1 MSPVNVIFYSLK
13 AVKDPSFGWL
23 LIVDPHTQGD
33 NVGKS
38 LSYVWLVRVHANHLS
53 RVRLLRPSEL

>member
-1 MSPVNVIFYSLK
+1 MRSVNVIFRYLR
-13 AVKDPSFGWL
+13 AVKDPSFGWF

-38 LSYVWLVRVHANHLS
+38 LSFVCVACTHAC
-53 RVRLLRPSEL
+53 

>member
-38 LSYVWLVRVHANHLS
+38 LSCVCVACMRAC
-53 RVRLLRPSEL
+53 

>member
-1 MSPVNVIFYSLK
+1 MRSVNVIFRYLR
-13 AVKDPSFGWL
+13 AVKDPSFGWF

-38 LSYVWLVRVHANHLS
+38 LSFVCVACMRAC
-53 RVRLLRPSEL
+53 

>member
-1 MSPVNVIFYSLK
+1 MRPVNVIFRSLR
-13 AVKDPSFGWL
+13 AVKDPSFGWF

-38 LSYVWLVRVHANHLS
+38 LSFVCVAYMHAC
-53 RVRLLRPSEL
+53 